1 MLLYQRRIESPSSE
15 FLGGLA
21 EVNDSDNTAS
31 REWETLTLPIL
42 NLVKDNELNTRYST
56 SDISDKL
63 EEDLQKVG
71 IQLLTLA
78 ESEYINI
85 QHDVRTFGN
94 PYGYMGFRLQE
105 RGRRV
110 LGVWPSQDLALDFLN
125 LLEHQ
130 SSISNDPEEQSRLRN
145 AISSLKGR
153 SMTALANVISGTI
166 QGKCDVSRFLNVD
179 IDPTCRRLLM

>member
-1 MLLYQRRIESPSSE
+1 MAAQRNQPQHRPNPPLPHREPHQPHAQTTPPMARPTHPLPSTNERPPLELALLYQRRIESPSSE

-31 REWETLTLPIL
+31 REWETLTLPTL

-56 SDISDKL
+56 SDISDEL

-94 PYGYMGFRLQE
+94 PYGYIGCSSSRTRTESL
-105 RGRRV
+105 RSV
-110 LGVWPSQDLALDFLN
+110 AL
-125 LLEHQ
+125 
-130 SSISNDPEEQSRLRN
+130 PRPR
-145 AISSLKGR
+145 
-153 SMTALANVISGTI
+153 
-166 QGKCDVSRFLNVD
+166 SRFLESS
-179 IDPTCRRLLM
+179 